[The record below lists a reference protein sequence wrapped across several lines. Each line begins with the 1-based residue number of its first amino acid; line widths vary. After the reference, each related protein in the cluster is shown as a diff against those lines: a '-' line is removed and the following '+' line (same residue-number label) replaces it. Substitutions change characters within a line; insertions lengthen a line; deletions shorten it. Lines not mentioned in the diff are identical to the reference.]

1 MVNNQFNCPACGVQF
16 KSKQELDKHAQEMHG
31 SKAEEQQEHSISCSK
46 CGLKANSKVE
56 IEEHEQHH
64 SM

>member
-1 MVNNQFNCPACGVQF
+1 MNDQNNCMACSCPC
-16 KSKQELDKHAQEMHG
+16 EMH
-31 SKAEEQQEHSISCSK
+31 KEHNHPTEQTEGTQEHSISCSK

-56 IEEHEQHH
+56 LEEHEQHH